1 MERAILR
8 CPSLLTGQILILV
21 DLSFNWLNRF
31 SMIQLVR
38 RTALCSTCDMS
49 VPRPRLL
56 RLCVVLPCQRAC
68 ANTDMA
74 SCANTEPSLNLLV
87 TEIVIGKIGAKAS
100 RSLASNPS
108 LLDPERRPFSLL
120 VAQRAVCRHW
130 QEFSCGALILL
141 PPGVRPAIPTAQRLP
156 GVA

>member
-1 MERAILR
+1 MRHVYARA
-8 CPSLLTGQILILV
+8 
-21 DLSFNWLNRF
+21 
-31 SMIQLVR
+31 
-38 RTALCSTCDMS
+38 
-49 VPRPRLL
+49 RPRSRLL
-56 RLCVVLPCQRAC
+56 HLCAVYLRARPC

-74 SCANTEPSLNLLV
+74 SREGTEPSLNLLV

-141 PPGVRPAIPTAQRLP
+141 PPGVRPAIPTAQRLL